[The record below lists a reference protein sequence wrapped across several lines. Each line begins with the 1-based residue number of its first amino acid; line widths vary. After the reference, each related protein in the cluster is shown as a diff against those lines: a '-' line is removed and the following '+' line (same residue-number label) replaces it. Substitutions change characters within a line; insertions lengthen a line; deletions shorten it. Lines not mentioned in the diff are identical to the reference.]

1 MTTTIMLPMDP
12 DKGLHGSK
20 LSPYASPFHP
30 MNEPAHLCI
39 FNDGIPSL
47 MMPAHDAAQGISDE
61 ALDEAFPPDAQ
72 EAAELE
78 AVQQFVEML
87 ATLSLLEE
95 REEAARLN
103 FTGVKKRWESRRAEG
118 LVGRPHSAT
127 HLVEP
132 KAHVPHTLPAVTK
145 SINSCTAIMTHG
157 QAHKMHM
164 KETKMMQVKE
174 VSRRAEPRPSKMNTA
189 GNQRLPIQQP
199 RKQN

>member
-1 MTTTIMLPMDP
+1 MLPLDP
-12 DKGLHGSK
+12 DKGLRSSK
-20 LSPYASPFHP
+20 LSPYASSFHP
-30 MNEPAHLCI
+30 MGEPAQLCI
-39 FNDGIPSL
+39 FNDGMPSL

-78 AVQQFVEML
+78 AVQQFVELL

-95 REEAARLN
+95 REEAARLS
-103 FTGVKKRWESRRAEG
+103 FTGVKKRWESRRADG
-118 LVGRPHSAT
+118 LIGRPHSAT
-127 HLVEP
+127 HMVEP
-132 KAHVPHTLPAVTK
+132 KVHVPHTLPAVT
-145 SINSCTAIMTHG
+145 NSNMSTAIMTHG

-174 VSRRAEPRPSKMNTA
+174 VSRRAEPRPSKVKNTA
-189 GNQRLPIQQP
+189 ANQRLPIQQP